1 MSHFSTCCL
10 SIKRDCEWVLG
21 SSSGPQCGRGLVH
34 SRSASQRNRV
44 VFLRQCGRSLIWEA
58 GIPAV
63 KPTTRGRIFVD
74 QRGKTSTEVAIA
86 NVLPFDT
93 VLTLVLR
100 DRFGVEIARI
110 EFPIEGNGQRALFV
124 DQIFE
129 DLPLSFIGSLTFET
143 ADESHKGPP

>member
-1 MSHFSTCCL
+1 M
-10 SIKRDCEWVLG
+10 
-21 SSSGPQCGRGLVH
+21 
-34 SRSASQRNRV
+34 
-44 VFLRQCGRSLIWEA
+44 
-58 GIPAV
+58 
-63 KPTTRGRIFVD
+63 
-74 QRGKTSTEVAIA
+74 
-86 NVLPFDT
+86 LPFDT